1 MPQNYLFFT
10 REREYVI
17 KEQESGLMIVPEPF
31 LVEYSSEE
39 QHVLWKIIEIKTTNR
54 RTLIHV
60 IRSQGVTEKEAGR

>member
-39 QHVLWKIIEIKTTNR
+39 QHVL
-54 RTLIHV
+54 
-60 IRSQGVTEKEAGR
+60 